1 MYASPYRKFVVKPNY
16 NYPVY
21 IGGRQGEGKE
31 EGDEGDEEE
40 EEVRGREG
48 GREEGEVINVQ
59 FAV

>member
-1 MYASPYRKFVVKPNY
+1 MYGSPYRKFVVKPNY

-21 IGGRQGEGKE
+21 IGGRQGEGG

-48 GREEGEVINVQ
+48 GGKREK
-59 FAV
+59 

>member
-48 GREEGEVINVQ
+48 GGKREK
-59 FAV
+59 